1 MGGPKVPTGT
11 QVVPESAMATW
22 LGEPIPVWWQ
32 SPLRVK
38 PAWSSGD
45 TPRGT
50 RERRNALIAEY
61 PGYLMVHKSGVC
73 RFCCWKENR
82 YEIGPFIV
90 PVV

>member
-11 QVVPESAMATW
+11 QVVPESVMATW

-38 PAWSSGD
+38 PACSSGD
-45 TPRGT
+45 TPRGK

-73 RFCCWKENR
+73 GYCCGKELKH
-82 YEIGPFIV
+82 EIRLFIV
-90 PVV
+90 PAI